1 MRIHFKALSY
11 QLDAVQAVVDCF
23 KGQPLQQG
31 IQYKIDPGRANAK
44 IKAEPNKPQTVDM
57 FEQTMGLQGGKVS
70 KKLDHVGF
78 ENAPIFDL
86 NAVLKNIQD
95 VQSRQNIEKSYQ
107 LEIADYKKG
116 KTEKNLTGSKLNI
129 DIEMETGTGKTYCY
143 IRTMFELNKK
153 YGWSKFIV
161 VVPSIAIREG
171 VYKSLNMMA
180 EHFQEQYGKKARFFI
195 YDSKALHHL
204 ESFSSNGGINVMI
217 INVQAFNATG
227 KDNLRIYN
235 ELDEFQSRKPI
246 EVINR
251 NRPILILD
259 EPQKMGAEKTL
270 ISLANFNP
278 LFILRYSATH
288 KRNYNLVHRLDALD
302 AYNQKLVKK
311 ISVHGIQVQGLSGTN
326 GYMYLQDIILSK
338 SAPVARIELEIKNN
352 SGFKRAIRKI
362 EKGTNLYDISNG
374 SEQYKDRFV
383 VTEIDDRDKSVT
395 FVNGTK
401 IYAGQCY
408 NDASEKTMRTLQ
420 IRETIIAHLQKEK
433 QLFSQGIKVLSLFF
447 IDEVAKY
454 RQYDSEGNA
463 VDGEYVQIFKDQ
475 YKDVLKEYIDLN
487 LDNDPYVEYLKGIQA
502 DATHNGY
509 FSIDKKSKRL
519 TDPSIDKKA
528 EETQISNDSDAY
540 DLILKDKERLLSFE
554 EPTRF
559 IFSHSALRE
568 GWDNPNVFVICTL
581 KHSDNVISR
590 RQEVGRGLR
599 LAVNK
604 QGERMDV
611 NYFNGAMAEIHKI
624 NELTVV
630 TNESYKDFVKNLQSE
645 MLDAVGSR
653 PTQATPEYFAG
664 KRVKLEDGTTF
675 EVDMTT
681 AKQIHKYLTKNDYI
695 DDNDH
700 IADAYR
706 EAKANQTLAP
716 LSESLQAIAEPVF
729 TLVDSIF
736 DPKAYES
743 MVSDGKKDL
752 KNHINPKNLERK
764 EFRDLWNK
772 INRKAVYQ
780 IQIDSEQLIHAS
792 IRAVDEVSVQ
802 RNNNFVEKLSYTLVH
817 ASMHDQISYDQLEN
831 QDSFG
836 KAESKTEFAPVSVH
850 SQVKYDLIGEIA
862 EGTNLTRR
870 TVVRIL
876 QGINDAVFAQY
887 KLNPEAFIREMCR
900 IINEQQAQ
908 MVIQGLKY
916 NPLNVGYPDN
926 EIFVSNIPI
935 PKDAYKAD
943 HHVWEYVVTD
953 SQVERNFVEE
963 LDGAEEVIV
972 YAKLPDRFQIPT
984 PFGNYNPDWA
994 ITFDKNKE
1002 KNIFFIAETKGSTS
1016 ELQLKGRENGVID
1029 SAKLFFEA
1037 LNAQNAEQGE
1047 AVRYSVISSLAELKQ
1062 LLQ

>member
-31 IQYKIDPGRANAK
+31 VQYKIDPGRINAK
-44 IKAEPNKPQTVDM
+44 IKAEPTKPQTDM
-57 FEQTMGLQGGKVS
+57 FEQAMGLQGGKVS

-95 VQSRQNIEKSYQ
+95 IQSRQNIEKSYQ
-107 LEIADYKKG
+107 LETADYKKG
-116 KTEKNLTGSKLNI
+116 KTEKNLTGSELNI

-259 EPQKMGAEKTL
+259 EPQKMQAEKTL
-270 ISLANFNP
+270 SSLANFKP

-288 KRNYNLVHRLDALD
+288 KKNYNLVYRLDALD

-338 SAPVARIELEIKNN
+338 SAPVARLEIEVKQN
-352 SGFKRAIRKI
+352 SGFKRSIRKI
-362 EKGTNLYDISNG
+362 EKGTNLYDLSNG

-383 VTEIDDRDKSVT
+383 VTEIDDRDKSVS

-401 IYAGQCY
+401 IYVGQCY

-454 RQYDSEGNA
+454 RQYDGEGNA
-463 VDGEYVQIFKDQ
+463 VDGEYVQIFKEQ
-475 YKDVLKEYIDLN
+475 YKDVLNEYIDLN

-528 EETQISNDSDAY
+528 EETQISNDLDAY

-611 NYFNGAMAEIHKI
+611 NYFNGAMGEIHKI

-653 PTQATPEYFAG
+653 PTQATPEYFVG
-664 KRVKLEDGTTF
+664 KRVKLEDGSTF

-716 LSESLQAIAEPVF
+716 LPESLQAIAEPVF

-736 DPKAYES
+736 DPKTYEN

>member
-23 KGQPLQQG
+23 KGQPANTG
-31 IQYKIDPGRANAK
+31 IQYRIDPGRENAK
-44 IKAEPNKPQTVDM
+44 VKVDTTAPQGDM
-57 FEQTMGLQGGKVS
+57 FEQELGLQGGKVS
-70 KKLDHVGF
+70 KKLAHVGF

-107 LEIADYKKG
+107 REMVDYKKG
-116 KTEKNLTGSKLNI
+116 KVEKNLTGSDLNI

-180 EHFQEQYGKKARFFI
+180 DHFQEQYGKKARFFI

-204 ESFSSNGGINVMI
+204 ESFSSNGGINVMV

-246 EVINR
+246 EVISR

-259 EPQKMGAEKTL
+259 EPQKMQAEKTL
-270 ISLANFNP
+270 SSLANFKP

-288 KRNYNLVHRLDALD
+288 KKNYNLAYRLDALD

-338 SAPVARIELEIKNN
+338 SAPVARIEIEVKNN
-352 SGFKRAIRKI
+352 TGFKRTIRKI
-362 EKGTNLYDISNG
+362 YKGSNLYDLSHG

-383 VTEIDDRDKSVT
+383 VAEIDDRDKSVT

-401 IYAGQCY
+401 IHVGQCY
-408 NDASEKTMRTLQ
+408 NDTSEKTMRTLR

-454 RQYDSEGNA
+454 RQYGAEGNA
-463 VDGEYVQIFKDQ
+463 ADGEYVQIFKEQ
-475 YKDVLKEYIDLN
+475 YTEALNEYIDLN
-487 LDNDPYVEYLKGIQA
+487 LENDPYVEYLKNITA

-519 TDPSIDKKA
+519 TDPSIDRKA
-528 EETQISNDSDAY
+528 EETQISNDTDAY

-599 LAVNK
+599 LAVNRK
-604 QGERMDV
+604 GERMDV
-611 NYFNGAMAEIHKI
+611 NYFNGAVGEIHKI

-630 TNESYKDFVKNLQSE
+630 TNESYKNFVKSLQSE
-645 MLDAVGSR
+645 MLEAVGSR
-653 PTQATPEYFAG
+653 PTQATPEYFEG
-664 KRVKLEDGTTF
+664 KRIKLVDGNIF
-675 EVDMTT
+675 QVDMTT

-706 EAKANQTLAP
+706 EAKVNQTLAP
-716 LSESLQAIAEPVF
+716 LPESLKDLAEPVF

-752 KNHINPKNLERK
+752 KNHINLKNLERK
-764 EFRDLWNK
+764 EFRELWNK

-780 IQIDSEQLIHAS
+780 IQIDSKKLINAG

-836 KAESKTEFAPVSVH
+836 KAESKTEFAPISVY

-870 TVVRIL
+870 TVVHIL

-916 NPLNVGYPDN
+916 NPLNIGYPDN

-953 SQVERNFVEE
+953 SQVERRFVEE

-1016 ELQLKGRENGVID
+1016 ELQLKGRETGVID
-1029 SAKLFFEA
+1029 SAKLFFDA

-1047 AVRYSVISSLAELKQ
+1047 AVRYSVISSLSELKQ